1 MLGSSGSAP
10 RPASRSPGGQRR
22 KFDTDNRGRDKK
34 KGSGS
39 SYQQRGPEPRTETEW
54 LQVVLGMSQGGVRR
68 PLPAQLPK
76 TEEEEGGNQVYN
88 SIHWKEQNQLQ
99 RKEQC
104 LSVK

>member
-1 MLGSSGSAP
+1 MARL
-10 RPASRSPGGQRR
+10 
-22 KFDTDNRGRDKK
+22 
-34 KGSGS
+34 
-39 SYQQRGPEPRTETEW
+39 PEPRAGLQAGRGGNLIRTIEAETKQRLRLLLPQRSSEPGTEKEW

-76 TEEEEGGNQVYN
+76 TEEEGGGNQVYN

-99 RKEQC
+99 RKEQY